1 MVING
6 ESEKPSTLKTIF
18 GRLKEATGCPK
29 TEVPISA
36 RMTSIVQKNGSG
48 KKTLHFTVQKVVSAD
63 NKS

>member
-6 ESEKPSTLKTIF
+6 ESEKPSTLKNIF

-36 RMTSIVQKNGSG
+36 RMTSIVQKMAEE